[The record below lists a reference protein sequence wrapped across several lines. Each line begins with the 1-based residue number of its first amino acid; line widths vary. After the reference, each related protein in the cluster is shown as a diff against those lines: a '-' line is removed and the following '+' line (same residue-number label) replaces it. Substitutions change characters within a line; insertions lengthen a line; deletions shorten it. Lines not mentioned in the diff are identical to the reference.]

1 MQPNLRSVSDSS
13 NCFALDRSC
22 FLLERRKSMG
32 LTLRRITLWREEVDN
47 TPGILA
53 KVLGPL
59 ADAGVNLQV
68 VMGFPG
74 NETKAAIEVYPVSGK
89 KTDTATSVGLSAS
102 TIPTLLVE
110 GDNRQGLGKAI
121 AEAIAEAG
129 INLGFLVT
137 QVIGRRYSSVIG
149 FENEEDAKR
158 ATSLIRKVT
167 AGTRKR

>member
-1 MQPNLRSVSDSS
+1 
-13 NCFALDRSC
+13 
-22 FLLERRKSMG
+22 MG
-32 LTLRRITLWREEVDN
+32 LTLRRITLWRAEVDN

-68 VMGFPG
+68 VMGYRFPG

-89 KTDTATSVGLSAS
+89 KTVDAAASAGLSAS

-121 AEAIAEAG
+121 AEAITEAG

-137 QVIGRRYSSVIG
+137 VVIGRRYSSVIG

-158 ATSLIRKVT
+158 AISLIRKVT
-167 AGTRKR
+167 AGRRKR

>member
-1 MQPNLRSVSDSS
+1 L
-13 NCFALDRSC
+13 
-22 FLLERRKSMG
+22 
-32 LTLRRITLWREEVDN
+32 ITH
-47 TPGILA
+47 PGILA

-68 VMGFPG
+68 VMGYRFPG
-74 NETKAAIEVYPVSGK
+74 NETKAAIEVYPVSRK
-89 KTDTATSVGLSAS
+89 KAVNAATSAGLSAS

-110 GDNRQGLGKAI
+110 GDNRQGLGQAI

>member
-1 MQPNLRSVSDSS
+1 
-13 NCFALDRSC
+13 
-22 FLLERRKSMG
+22 MG

-59 ADAGVNLQV
+59 ADAGMNLQV
-68 VMGFPG
+68 VMGYRFPG

-89 KTDTATSVGLSAS
+89 KTVDAATSAGLSAS

-137 QVIGRRYSSVIG
+137 QVVGRRYSSVIG
-149 FENEEDAKR
+149 FENDEDAKR

>member
-1 MQPNLRSVSDSS
+1 
-13 NCFALDRSC
+13 
-22 FLLERRKSMG
+22 MG
-32 LTLRRITLWREEVDN
+32 LTLKRITLWRTEVDN

-53 KVLGPL
+53 KVLAPL
-59 ADAGVNLQV
+59 ADAGANLQV
-68 VMGFPG
+68 VMGYRFPG
-74 NETKAAIEVYPVSGK
+74 NETKAAIEVYPVTGK
-89 KTDTATSVGLSAS
+89 KTVNAATSAGLSAS

-149 FENEEDAKR
+149 FENEEDAKK
-158 ATSLIRKVT
+158 ATGLI
-167 AGTRKR
+167 KRRRPQA

>member
-1 MQPNLRSVSDSS
+1 
-13 NCFALDRSC
+13 
-22 FLLERRKSMG
+22 MG

-59 ADAGVNLQV
+59 ADAGMNLQV
-68 VMGFPG
+68 VMGYRFPG

-89 KTDTATSVGLSAS
+89 KTVDAATSAGLSAS

-137 QVIGRRYSSVIG
+137 QVVGRRYSSVIG

>member
-1 MQPNLRSVSDSS
+1 
-13 NCFALDRSC
+13 
-22 FLLERRKSMG
+22 MG

-59 ADAGVNLQV
+59 ADAGMNLQV
-68 VMGFPG
+68 VMGYRFPG

-89 KTDTATSVGLSAS
+89 KTVDAATSAGLSAS

-137 QVIGRRYSSVIG
+137 QVVGRRYSSVIG
-149 FENEEDAKR
+149 FEKEEDAKR